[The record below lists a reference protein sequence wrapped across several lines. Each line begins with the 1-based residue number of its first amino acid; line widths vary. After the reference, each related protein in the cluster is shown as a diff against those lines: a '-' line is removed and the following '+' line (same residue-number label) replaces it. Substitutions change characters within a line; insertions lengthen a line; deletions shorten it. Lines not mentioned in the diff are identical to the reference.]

1 MVSRIAV
8 TTCSS
13 QANASLVA
21 NTPQMPHMS
30 RECRSPDGSASI
42 SPVATEAAAPPPN
55 PEPRRLRTDVFLTF
69 GGKIAVLIMNVA
81 ATAIVARALGPS
93 GRGTL
98 AVAFALTM
106 ILVQLGSIGFAT
118 ANPYYAAKDPA
129 SRARIVANSLWISA
143 ALGTALIL
151 TAIAIK
157 IWAPSV
163 IAGLNWLELAIALS
177 GVPAS
182 LATLFL
188 QSILVGEG
196 RMVAYNVVEVV
207 FAVLPVAALAVGFWV
222 FDFDVTG
229 ALVVMSSG
237 YWLGAGFYL
246 ALLLRHRPSFSSPDI
261 ALFLQMAKYG
271 FRVYVA
277 TLLAFLVIRID
288 LLMVNSYLG
297 AREAGLY
304 SVAVAFVEGMYLLP
318 TVIGLNLF
326 ARIARG
332 GPDEMSA
339 EVFRSVAVVYGLFC
353 LVSVPL
359 AAPAVR
365 VLFGAPFEPATGLYY
380 WIVPGAFSL
389 GMLTILSHH
398 FAGRGFPLE
407 AMLIWFVGL
416 AINLAINVAFLAD
429 EGTYIAS
436 LSSSIAYTILLFLH
450 VRLFARQSGGYSALR
465 PRLREVVRFVRVAVT
480 RGAG

>member
-1 MVSRIAV
+1 VPA
-8 TTCSS
+8 
-13 QANASLVA
+13 
-21 NTPQMPHMS
+21 
-30 RECRSPDGSASI
+30 
-42 SPVATEAAAPPPN
+42 EAAAPSAN

-69 GGKIAVLIMNVA
+69 SGKAVVLVMSLV
-81 ATAIVARALGPS
+81 TSVIVARALGPS

-106 ILVQLGSIGFAT
+106 TLVQLGSFGFST
-118 ANPYYAAKDPA
+118 ANPYFVARDPA
-129 SRARIVANSLWISA
+129 NQARVVANSLWISA
-143 ALGTALIL
+143 ALGTGLIL
-151 TAIAIK
+151 TGIGIK

-163 IAGLNWLELAIALS
+163 IAGLNWLELSIALS
-177 GVPAS
+177 AVPAS

-188 QSILVGEG
+188 QSVLVGEG
-196 RMVAYNVVEVV
+196 RMFAYNAVEVLL
-207 FAVLPVAALAVGFWV
+207 AVLAVVALVVGFWV

-229 ALVVMSSG
+229 ALLIMAGG
-237 YWLGAGFYL
+237 YWLGAASYV
-246 ALLLRHRPSFSSPDI
+246 ALLLRHQPPFRSPDLS
-261 ALFLQMAKYG
+261 LFLEMAKYG
-271 FRVYVA
+271 FRIYVA
-277 TLLAFLVIRID
+277 TLAAFLVIRID
-288 LLMVNSYLG
+288 LLLVNSYLG

-304 SVAVAFVEGMYLLP
+304 SVAVALVEGMYLLP

-339 EVFRSVAVVYGLFC
+339 EVFRSVAAVYGLFC

-359 AAPAVR
+359 AAPAIS
-365 VLFGAPFEPATGLYY
+365 VLFGASFEPATELYY

-416 AINLAINVAFLAD
+416 AINLAINIVFLAD
-429 EGTYIAS
+429 KGTYIAS

-480 RGAG
+480 RDGG